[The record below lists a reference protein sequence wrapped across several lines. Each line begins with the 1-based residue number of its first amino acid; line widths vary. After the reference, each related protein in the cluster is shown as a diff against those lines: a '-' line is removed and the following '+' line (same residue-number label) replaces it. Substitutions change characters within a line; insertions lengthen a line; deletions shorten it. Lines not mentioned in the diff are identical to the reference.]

1 MSPVGGDTKD
11 TDSRAATSDKTL
23 SLCHLAISSC
33 ADSEEQKKEE
43 DRIAFSTHASSELD
57 KIIKAANNA
66 YEIQAASDVYMFS
79 GIHADIENFLL
90 AATPDIGQISCT
102 KSKISLQD
110 QRLWSVWSWYEEP
123 ECCGIEVQMQGK
135 INSIWPEF
143 STYFDLF
150 YQRFSCLDSQG
161 SHKIMADLS
170 LSTSNWRIPF
180 HGLQFSPS
188 MLSLYYCLITLLF
201 PLHFL

>member
-1 MSPVGGDTKD
+1 MTPK

-79 GIHADIENFLL
+79 GIHADIENFLH
-90 AATPDIGQISCT
+90 AATPDIGYTTPDSH
-102 KSKISLQD
+102 SKNG
-110 QRLWSVWSWYEEP
+110 
-123 ECCGIEVQMQGK
+123 GIFTVGAARVGGAPTVGVLGPQQ
-135 INSIWPEF
+135 
-143 STYFDLF
+143 
-150 YQRFSCLDSQG
+150 
-161 SHKIMADLS
+161 
-170 LSTSNWRIPF
+170 
-180 HGLQFSPS
+180 PS
-188 MLSLYYCLITLLF
+188 RPYRWHCRGGW
-201 PLHFL
+201 